1 MSLFNPTLRS
11 SIGLKALAA
20 VSGLFMTGWLVLH
33 LLGNLTAFSGTADMD
48 GYAAALRRLGPLLWL
63 VRGGLLVAFLVHVGA
78 TVTLAKRAR
87 MARPVRA
94 EAGFHASSV
103 ASRAMA
109 VGGPMLLVF
118 VVYHLLHLTFGVVHP
133 TFVPGHVYANLVSGV
148 RPLAVFL
155 LYLTGAGLA
164 GLHLSHG
171 LWSAGATLGSTRATG
186 RAARRAGRV
195 LGVLAALGFAS
206 VPAAIFLGVV
216 R

>member
-33 LLGNLTAFSGTADMD
+33 LLGNFTAFSGTAAMD
-48 GYAAALRRLGPLLWL
+48 TYAAALRRLGPLLWL
-63 VRGGLLVAFLVHVGA
+63 VRGGLLVAFFVHVGA
-78 TVTLAKRAR
+78 TLTLAKRAR

-148 RPLAVFL
+148 RPLVGVSL
-155 LYLTGAGLA
+155 V
-164 GLHLSHG
+164 SD
-171 LWSAGATLGSTRATG
+171 R
-186 RAARRAGRV
+186 RRARRAPVVANIRSFAVSACQRAASGPSRLPHRARRFADDTSRS
-195 LGVLAALGFAS
+195 LGEGGDDA
-206 VPAAIFLGVV
+206 
-216 R
+216 